1 MPSALNRL
9 AKPGG
14 PEPPEEDTGR
24 GTRGHAACQPAVQKH
39 DHTTADHSADRR
51 AKIPALA
58 QDDRQQASA
67 KDWGTA
73 T

>member
-9 AKPGG
+9 AKPGR
-14 PEPPEEDTGR
+14 PEPPEEDMGR
-24 GTRGHAACQPAVQKH
+24 GTRGHVACQPAVQKH
-39 DHTTADHSADRR
+39 DHTMADYSADSRTE
-51 AKIPALA
+51 LA

-67 KDWGTA
+67 KGWGTV